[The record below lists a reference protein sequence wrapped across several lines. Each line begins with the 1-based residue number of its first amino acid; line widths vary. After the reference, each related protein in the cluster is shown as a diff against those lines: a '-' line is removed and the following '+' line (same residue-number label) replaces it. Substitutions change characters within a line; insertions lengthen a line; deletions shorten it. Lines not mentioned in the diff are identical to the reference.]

1 MGTEAGRKPTQTTRK
16 THSTYGCFIMKIK
29 EFFSDFDVNPISAS
43 PYHGPITDELI
54 EHIKERNEQ
63 KRKASIEFL
72 GNKWLL
78 HPDNK
83 EQRKDFQ

>member
-1 MGTEAGRKPTQTTRK
+1 MGIQEGRQPKKAPRK
-16 THSTYGCFIMKIK
+16 TSSTYGDWIMRIK

-78 HPDNK
+78 HPDNREHRK
-83 EQRKDFQ
+83 EMQ